1 MSDTEHVP
9 RDAQEKLARD
19 FRAVVDDAQALLKQV
34 AQGTG
39 EGYQEARER
48 LQAALDSAR
57 VELKA
62 MEESVADGARRA
74 ARATDGYVHEHPWE
88 AIGIG
93 AGIGLLLG
101 MLIARR

>member
-1 MSDTEHVP
+1 MNDTSQP
-9 RDAQEKLARD
+9 LRDGKKQLAKD
-19 FRAVVDDAQALLKQV
+19 FQAVVNDAEDLLRQA
-34 AQGTG
+34 ARSTG
-39 EGYQEARER
+39 EGYDDARGR
-48 LQAALDSAR
+48 LEQALKAAR

-62 MEESVADGARRA
+62 MEDAVTDGAKRA

-88 AIGIG
+88 SIGIG

>member
-1 MSDTEHVP
+1 MSDTGHVL
-9 RDAQEKLARD
+9 RDGKKQLAKD
-19 FRAVVDDAQALLKQV
+19 FQAVVDDAEELLRH
-34 AQGTG
+34 AARSTG
-39 EGYQEARER
+39 EGYDEARAR
-48 LQAALDSAR
+48 LEKALDAAR
-57 VELKA
+57 TEIKS
-62 MEESVADGARRA
+62 MEDAVTDGAKRA

>member
-1 MSDTEHVP
+1 MSDTGHVL
-9 RDAQEKLARD
+9 RDGKKQLAKD
-19 FRAVVDDAQALLKQV
+19 FQAVVDDAEDLLRH
-34 AQGTG
+34 AARSTG
-39 EGYQEARER
+39 EGYDEARGR
-48 LQAALDSAR
+48 LEQALKAAR

-62 MEESVADGARRA
+62 MEDAVADGAKRA

-88 AIGIG
+88 SIGIG